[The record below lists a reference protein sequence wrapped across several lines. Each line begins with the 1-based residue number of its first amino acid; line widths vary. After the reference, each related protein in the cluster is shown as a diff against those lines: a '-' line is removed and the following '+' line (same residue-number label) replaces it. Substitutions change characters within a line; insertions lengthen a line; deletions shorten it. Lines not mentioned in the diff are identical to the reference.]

1 MRGMARGPRAA
12 EDSSSTLGP
21 ALSAAQTAGGGGGG
35 GGLAPCGWKTMRS
48 GHGSAFLQ
56 ISPR

>member
-21 ALSAAQTAGGGGGG
+21 ILAGHLASIELRREAWLAAPEQLRTAAL
-35 GGLAPCGWKTMRS
+35 R
-48 GHGSAFLQ
+48 
-56 ISPR
+56 